1 MLLLLKHTIGDTN
14 CTFPLNL
21 AHPNLAM
28 YISSRIHGFHLQH
41 YCNLLPVGIVG
52 ARINEIPG

>member
-1 MLLLLKHTIGDTN
+1 MLQLLKHVIDHTN
-14 CTFPLNL
+14 CTFTLNL

-28 YISSRIHGFHLQH
+28 YISSRIRGFHLQH

-52 ARINEIPG
+52 ARIIEIPG